1 MGQNILRSIEQAKK
15 RTFWQEH
22 LKSWQS
28 SLMTATAY
36 CREQGLSIDR
46 FKYWQY
52 RTLPKSRLT
61 RAPQEFIEVTMTE
74 TTTNQT
80 MVQASAKETFI
91 MIETPLGY
99 KITLPLGLT
108 QSELHLVLSSLRQA
122 SC

>member
-1 MGQNILRSIEQAKK
+1 
-15 RTFWQEH
+15 
-22 LKSWQS
+22 
-28 SLMTATAY
+28 
-36 CREQGLSIDR
+36 
-46 FKYWQY
+46 
-52 RTLPKSRLT
+52 
-61 RAPQEFIEVTMTE
+61 MTE